1 MRLALQSLL
10 SLITAYL
17 LGSFPSGALVVRLTR
32 GRDIRKWYSG
42 RTGGTNVM
50 RVAGL
55 WAGLAT
61 AIGDVLKAFLA
72 VRFARWFSG
81 GSAWVEVLAGTVS
94 IIGHNYSLFLIERVN
109 GKLRFRGGAGGASAF
124 GAALGLWPPVGLI
137 ILGVGAIVYYGIG
150 YASVATISVPVIS
163 GVTFAIRAM
172 SGESPWIYVLYGL
185 LAELLVLWALR
196 PNIQR
201 LVAGEERLVGWRARR
216 QHKNTAA
223 AGEMDNDG
231 GGRGTGA

>member
-1 MRLALQSLL
+1 MRLVLQSLL
-10 SLITAYL
+10 SLIIAYL

-109 GKLRFRGGAGGASAF
+109 GKLHFRGGAGGASAF
-124 GAALGLWPPVGLI
+124 GAAIGLWPPVGLI
-137 ILGVGAIVYYGIG
+137 ILGVGAAVYYGIG
-150 YASVATISVPVIS
+150 YASVATMSVPVIS
-163 GVTFAIRAM
+163 GVTFAIRAI
-172 SGESPWIYVLYGL
+172 SGKGPWIYALYGL
-185 LAELLVLWALR
+185 LAEIFILWALR

-201 LVAGEERLVGWRARR
+201 LIAGEERLVGWRAQR
-216 QHKNTAA
+216 QHKNAGT
-223 AGEMDNDG
+223 AGEKNGDG
-231 GGRGTGA
+231 NSDGTGS